1 LREAVDAMHTLANQ
15 ELPNG
20 IGFLM
25 LDKAAEIDENSH
37 GVYITYIVALVI
49 VLLLFVAQFDSVVS
63 AAIVPLTVLFGI
75 CAAILLLG
83 LSGIIINIYS
93 QIGVLM
99 LIVIMAK
106 NAILMV
112 EFADQQREDW
122 LTGREAAHQAAVV
135 RLRTIAMTMISTVLA
150 NLPLVLGTG
159 PGAEA
164 HAAIG
169 WVVVGG
175 LGLASAFT
183 PLLTPALYVLVAPL
197 SNPRSAARQ
206 MLYR

>member
-1 LREAVDAMHTLANQ
+1 MREAVDALHTLANQ

-37 GVYITYIVALVI
+37 GVYTTYFVPLLIVF
-49 VLLLFVAQFDSVVS
+49 LLLVAQFESVAS

-75 CAAILLLG
+75 CAAVLSLG

-112 EFADQQREDW
+112 EFADPLREDG
-122 LTGREAAHQAAVV
+122 LTRREAAHQAAVV
-135 RLRTIAMTMISTVLA
+135 RLRPSAMTMISTVLA
-150 NLPLVLGTG
+150 SLPLVLG

-164 HAAIG
+164 RAAIG

-183 PLLTPALYVLVAPL
+183 PLLTPALYVLVATLP
-197 SNPRSAARQ
+197 NPRSAARK
-206 MLYR
+206 MFFR

>member
-1 LREAVDAMHTLANQ
+1 
-15 ELPNG
+15 
-20 IGFLM
+20 
-25 LDKAAEIDENSH
+25 
-37 GVYITYIVALVI
+37 
-49 VLLLFVAQFDSVVS
+49 VAQFESGAS
-63 AAIVPLTVLFGI
+63 AAIVPLTVLFVI
-75 CAAILLLG
+75 CAAILSLG

-112 EFADQQREDW
+112 EFADQQREDG
-122 LTGREAAHQAAVV
+122 LTGTEAAHSAAVV
-135 RLRTIAMTMISTVLA
+135 RLRPIAITMISTVLA
-150 NLPLVLGTG
+150 SLLLVLGTG
-159 PGAEA
+159 PGAEV

-183 PLLTPALYVLVAPL
+183 ALLTPALYVLVAPS
-197 SNPRSAARQ
+197 SNPRSAAQ
-206 MLYR
+206 

>member
-1 LREAVDAMHTLANQ
+1 MREAVDALHTLANQ

-37 GVYITYIVALVI
+37 GVYTTYIVPLLI
-49 VLLLFVAQFDSVVS
+49 VFLLLVAQFESVAS

-75 CAAILLLG
+75 CAAVLSLG

-112 EFADQQREDW
+112 EFADPLREDG
-122 LTGREAAHQAAVV
+122 LTRREAAHQAAVV
-135 RLRTIAMTMISTVLA
+135 RLRPSAMTMISTVLA
-150 NLPLVLGTG
+150 SLPLVLGTG

-164 HAAIG
+164 RAAIG

-183 PLLTPALYVLVAPL
+183 PLLTPALYVLVATLP
-197 SNPRSAARQ
+197 NPRSAARK
-206 MLYR
+206 MFFR